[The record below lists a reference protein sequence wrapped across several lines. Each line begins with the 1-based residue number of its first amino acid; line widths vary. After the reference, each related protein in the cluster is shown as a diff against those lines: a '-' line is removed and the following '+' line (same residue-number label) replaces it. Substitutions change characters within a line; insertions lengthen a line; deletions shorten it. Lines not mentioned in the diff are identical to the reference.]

1 MPFVSDGAAT
11 AKAQPQT
18 RALYLEEAMNLKH
31 HWQDVLFY
39 GLLIV
44 CMGYFVYHILAA
56 VLR

>member
-1 MPFVSDGAAT
+1 
-11 AKAQPQT
+11 
-18 RALYLEEAMNLKH
+18 MNLKH

-44 CMGYFVYHILAA
+44 CMGYFAYHVLAA